1 MIKINP
7 GSRSDA
13 FFLNPD
19 AQLWP
24 HVQGLVR
31 SINFAKRGLSPPTKV
46 YQELG
51 SSIWPLFSTMC
62 QRGVLKKSVF
72 LGRGV
77 GIIRHLF
84 RDGSNSIDFFLT
96 FPLPTVLKS
105 VLNLSNKASYCQF
118 SHFHPIFPLFYPFF
132 KFLEGEL
139 SRNFCV

>member
-1 MIKINP
+1 MYDKKYILCLDPKP
-7 GSRSDA
+7 

-72 LGRGV
+72 LGGGGV
-77 GIIRHLF
+77 IRQIQSEFVLF
-84 RDGSNSIDFFLT
+84 IPIPS
-96 FPLPTVLKS
+96 P
-105 VLNLSNKASYCQF
+105 QF
-118 SHFHPIFPLFYPFF
+118 
-132 KFLEGEL
+132 
-139 SRNFCV
+139 